1 MSQTLGFHLTKSTF
15 GTWLPGD
22 ARGSW
27 SEAWSPSQGFHGA
40 HQFHE
45 GDPRREAMARR
56 RMKHPP
62 VVLTAEMIDVI
73 IEAITSCVER
83 SQGGLIIVA
92 AAIEPTHAHLLLT
105 NTGRDIDITAKWLA
119 DQTTKAIHRQTAH
132 QGPVWTKNPWCDHI
146 DSQEH
151 WENAL
156 LYIDD
161 HNRRAG
167 RGSRPY
173 PFLAPIE
180 I

>member
-1 MSQTLGFHLTKSTF
+1 MSQTIGFHITKSTF

-27 SEAWSPSQGFHGA
+27 SEGWSPSKGFYGA

-45 GDPRREAMARR
+45 GDARREAMARR
-56 RMKHPP
+56 RMTHPP
-62 VVLTAEMIDVI
+62 VVLSIEMIDVI
-73 IEAITSCVER
+73 VEAISSCVER

-92 AAIEPTHAHLLLT
+92 AAIEPTHAHLLLV
-105 NTGRDIDITAKWLA
+105 NTGRDIDNTAKWLA
-119 DQTTKAIHRQTAH
+119 DQTTKAIHRKTLH

-146 DSQEH
+146 DTQEH
-151 WENAL
+151 WDNAI

-167 RGSRPY
+167 RGTRPY
-173 PFLAPIE
+173 PFLAPLMV
-180 I
+180 